1 MNGNFN
7 YKRCFYTA
15 GLSLFIAVLGYV
27 QYSMGVPERG
37 LFWVLAGQLL
47 FMLVYT
53 QFSTKYFL
61 QLFLLTL
68 ALATGVY
75 GYYRPYADFPISNAL
90 YSTIR
95 LFAFDVDGVFDPIG
109 SKLVIYPLSIEIA
122 RWSAAAYMILTIIN
136 VILRLFNQ
144 SLKLMWIRLFGNHY
158 IISGWN
164 GRSKILVNNLRDA
177 GRKIIVLGDRFEASD
192 LEALRDRGVIV
203 FPGFKGEHPFYKKA
217 AAKKAAYILLFH
229 TEDAENLNESLSLKE
244 YFKPMKSQK
253 NEYPKVIM
261 HLAHRQSYTLF
272 GSLEND
278 FMRKDD
284 QYPFE
289 LRIINTH
296 KLLINKLL
304 KEKPLYEGYEKRI
317 KEPDEHPL
325 HLLIT
330 GFGLTG
336 MEIAAEAIE
345 RAHFFNKNKLKIT
358 VIDKAAPQAE
368 KRWLRNYPNSEKE
381 VKIDFHQ
388 ADITEENL
396 ESIIQAYLPSVTHIF
411 VCLDDDYT
419 DMMEGVELARKI
431 SNIPIFIKMNQD
443 GLVSKWIHENADSF
457 QNLYRFGYLQDILNE
472 EYVINEELDALA
484 RMAHEKYREE
494 PDNDALPWE
503 NLSNFEKE
511 SNRSQMNH
519 SMTKLKLLNL
529 TAQPKKKINQ
539 DHPLIITEEEFKK
552 IASEDLLE
560 KVAMTEH
567 SRWNA
572 FHFMRGW
579 DALEDITPDQHKDPD
594 QKLHGCLVPWDE
606 LDRVSNIRGIDFK
619 HYDRKPVLSLYELW
633 DKIGYYIMKD
643 EKIE

>member
-1 MNGNFN
+1 MIGNHKN
-7 YKRCFYTA
+7 NRYFYTV
-15 GLSLFIAVLGYV
+15 GLFLSISILGLVHYNLAA
-27 QYSMGVPERG
+27 PERG
-37 LFWVLAGQLL
+37 LFLVLTGQLL

-68 ALATGVY
+68 ALGTGFY
-75 GYYRPYADFPISNAL
+75 GYYRPYADLPLSNAL

-95 LFAFDVDGVFDPIG
+95 LFAFDVDGVFNSTG
-109 SKLVIYPLSIEIA
+109 SKLVVYPLSIEIA

-144 SLKLMWIRLFGNHY
+144 SFKLMVIRLFGNHY
-158 IISGWN
+158 IIFGWN
-164 GRSKILVNNLRDA
+164 ERSKILVNNLRDN

-192 LEALRDRGVIV
+192 LEALRERGVIV
-203 FPGFKGEHPFYKKA
+203 FPGFKGEHTFYKKA
-217 AAKKAAYILLFH
+217 AAKKAKYILLFH
-229 TEDAENLNESLSLKE
+229 TDDAENLNESLSLKE
-244 YFKPMKSQK
+244 YFKNIKSQI
-253 NEYPKVIM
+253 NDYPKVIM

-272 GSLEND
+272 ESLEKD
-278 FMRKDD
+278 FMKKKDL
-284 QYPFE
+284 YPFE

-317 KEPDEHPL
+317 KNHDEHPL

-336 MEIAAEAIE
+336 IEIAAAAIE
-345 RAHFFNKNKLKIT
+345 RAHFFNKNNLKIT

-368 KRWLRNYPNSEKE
+368 KRWLRNYPNSEKA

-388 ADITEENL
+388 ADISEENL

-411 VCLDDDYT
+411 VCLHDDYT
-419 DMMEGVELARKI
+419 DMTEGVELARKI
-431 SNIPIFIKMNQD
+431 SNIPIFIKMSQD
-443 GLVSKWIHENADSF
+443 GLVSKWIHENTDSF

-472 EYVINEELDALA
+472 EYVIDEELDSLA
-484 RMAHEKYREE
+484 RMAHEKYRDE

-503 NLSNFEKE
+503 KLSNFEKE

-529 TAQPKKKINQ
+529 TAKPKEKIDQ
-539 DHPLIITEEEFKK
+539 DHPLIITEEDFKE
-552 IASEDLLE
+552 IASEELLE

-579 DALEDITPDQHKDPD
+579 DVLENITPDQHKDPD

-606 LDRVSNIRGIDFK
+606 LDRVSTIRGIDFK
-619 HYDRKPVLSLYELW
+619 YYDKKPVQSLYELW
-633 DKIGYYIMKD
+633 DKIGYYILKD
-643 EKIE
+643 EKSE